1 MSGPTTRPVSKEI
14 GRSRKKLS
22 GRRSALRARCALT
35 TVRPHIRPDSRHFP
49 VCDRGAVPALGRVG
63 EPGHGQG
70 GGERAME
77 TADRRIWIDGQLVA
91 WGEARV
97 HVLSHSLQRGSLVFD
112 YMSVHDIGGRA
123 AVFRLAEHVE
133 RFLQSCALT
142 GLDVGRGADEIGA
155 AIVETV
161 RANPGARAVKVNAY
175 LASIEIDV
183 VPVDDH
189 VTLAIAAYD
198 PAADISAHKAVAPA
212 PRRETIRL
220 WIEKERKNRR
230 ADIVPPQAKTAANY
244 ASPMVAKARAR
255 AAGYDDIL
263 LIDEFGAVAEGPTTN
278 VFLVD
283 REGVLVTP
291 SVERVLLGVT
301 RSSVLEMAKHDGYEV
316 REATIRPDELLMAA
330 EVFVTG
336 TTAGVLPVSSIDDQP
351 IGDADGGGG
360 GAPGPVSRA
369 LREHFARIVRGE
381 DAHFRH
387 WLTFVDGDS

>member
-1 MSGPTTRPVSKEI
+1 
-14 GRSRKKLS
+14 
-22 GRRSALRARCALT
+22 
-35 TVRPHIRPDSRHFP
+35 
-49 VCDRGAVPALGRVG
+49 
-63 EPGHGQG
+63 
-70 GGERAME
+70 ME
-77 TADRRIWIDGQLVA
+77 TGDRKIWIDGELVV

-112 YMSVHDIGGRA
+112 YMSVHEVGGRPA
-123 AVFRLAEHVE
+123 IFRLDAHVE
-133 RFLQSCALT
+133 RFLRSCALT
-142 GLDVGRGADEIGA
+142 GLEVEQGADAIAA
-155 AIVETV
+155 AILETV

-189 VTLAIAAYD
+189 VTLTIAAYD
-198 PAADISAHKAVAPA
+198 PAADITAHQARPPA
-212 PRRETIRL
+212 PRRDTIKL

-291 SVERVLLGVT
+291 SVDRVLLGVT
-301 RSSVLEMAKHDGYEV
+301 RASILEIAKHDGYEV
-316 REATIRPDELLMAA
+316 REAAVRPEELLAAA

-336 TTAGVLPVSSIDDQP
+336 TTAGVLPVESIDDQP
-351 IGDADGGGG
+351 IGD

-369 LREHFARIVRGE
+369 LREHFARIVAG
-381 DAHFRH
+381 DDPDFAQ
-387 WLTFVDGDS
+387 WLTFASQAGDS